1 MAVNTHLYTHNS
13 GRVTD
18 SNIHYAGRDA
28 HSYAN

>member
-1 MAVNTHLYTHNS
+1 MVVSTHPYTYNS

-28 HSYAN
+28 HSYAH